1 MERNRG
7 ADEFVNCVVHRGDRD
22 MMIKPWLFTAS
33 LLVPLIYGAAM
44 AAWILWSDTHSGGV
58 HFPADS
64 YDGSEFSSSRHSLP
78 RRPFPAS

>member
-44 AAWILWSDTHSGGV
+44 AAWIL
-58 HFPADS
+58 
-64 YDGSEFSSSRHSLP
+64 
-78 RRPFPAS
+78 